1 MEGKT
6 PEARENPL
14 PIPQIRAQKNMETH
28 VDLGSGSDGGDPA
41 ATKPA
46 MDEPHAAA
54 APSLPGTDAL
64 PAALPVRSPRLAAL
78 RVPPD
83 GFATTCLR
91 QICAL

>member
-1 MEGKT
+1 
-6 PEARENPL
+6 
-14 PIPQIRAQKNMETH
+14 METH

-64 PAALPVRSPRLAAL
+64 PAALPGAAAGA
-78 RVPPD
+78 RKRKAPVA
-83 GFATTCLR
+83 ATREGCQEVSQAEGL
-91 QICAL
+91 